1 MEISTF
7 TYLRWS
13 CVTGSVLSFRCDS
26 VEKLR
31 QKVDTLESYIAE
43 PKDFKE
49 FYQFTFDF
57 AKNPGQKSLG
67 MVCVSVCV
75 CEIRCLCVR

>member
-1 MEISTF
+1 MYT
-7 TYLRWS
+7 
-13 CVTGSVLSFRCDS
+13 VLSCRCDS

-31 QKVDTLESYIAE
+31 QKVDALESYIAD

-57 AKNPGQKSLG
+57 AKTPGQKSLG
-67 MVCVSVCV
+67 LYLEC
-75 CEIRCLCVR
+75 

>member
-1 MEISTF
+1 M
-7 TYLRWS
+7 Y
-13 CVTGSVLSFRCDS
+13 CVLSCRCDS

-31 QKVDTLESYIAE
+31 QKVDTLETYIAE

-67 MVCVSVCV
+67 VYP
-75 CEIRCLCVR
+75 ECLCA